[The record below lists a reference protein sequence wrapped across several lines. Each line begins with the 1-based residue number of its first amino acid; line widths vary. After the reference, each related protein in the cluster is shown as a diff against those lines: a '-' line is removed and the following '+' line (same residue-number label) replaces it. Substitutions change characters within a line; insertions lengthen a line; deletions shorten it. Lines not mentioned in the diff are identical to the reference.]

1 MSRKKRSHSPE
12 ETAYEHARSQWNGKP
27 YYSLD
32 CYLKQQFGQKIYKV
46 AIDGGMTCP
55 NRDGTKGTNGCSF
68 CSAGGSG
75 DFAVSRAIAAGSTGE
90 ASRFQT
96 AFTGNPGEASR
107 FQTAST
113 GSPGKFASVQ
123 TDSAGIVTAQL
134 DEGIRRLQSSH
145 KYCGDRYIAYFQSYS
160 NTYAPVSYLR
170 SIYQEAIAHPQTA
183 ALSIATRPDCFSLEI
198 YDLLEECR
206 RQKPVWIELGL
217 QTMHDTTA
225 HAIHRG
231 YPLSCF
237 EAAVTELQKRHI
249 PVIVHVILGLPG
261 EGPDQILQTIH
272 YLNRIGVN
280 GIKLQLLHIL
290 KGTALAE
297 DLEKGLL
304 TPLTKEEYIAILLD
318 CIAHLSPDIV
328 IHRITG
334 DGPKDLLLA
343 PTWSQNKREILNT
356 IAHEMKIQHLY
367 QGCRY
372 QEKGKKP
379 SALQNISK
387 ET

>member
-1 MSRKKRSHSPE
+1 MSRKKHSRSPE
-12 ETAYEHARSQWNGKP
+12 ETAYVHACSQWNGKP

-75 DFAVSRAIAAGSTGE
+75 DFAVSRAFAAGSAGE
-90 ASRFQT
+90 TPLFR
-96 AFTGNPGEASR
+96 
-107 FQTAST
+107 TAST
-113 GSPGKFASVQ
+113 GSPDDFSLAQ
-123 TDSAGIVTAQL
+123 TATDSAGIVTAQL

-170 SIYQEAIAHPQTA
+170 TLYQEAIAHPRTA
-183 ALSIATRPDCFSLEI
+183 ALSIATRPDCFSREI
-198 YDLLEECR
+198 YDLLEECQH
-206 RQKPVWIELGL
+206 QKPVWIELGL

-237 EAAVTELQKRHI
+237 EATVTELQKRHI

-261 EGPDQILQTIH
+261 EDPDQILQTIH

-290 KGTALAE
+290 KRTALAE
-297 DLEKGLL
+297 DFEKGLL
-304 TPLTKEEYIAILLD
+304 APLTKNEYIAILLD

-334 DGPKDLLLA
+334 DGPKELLLA

-356 IAHEMKIQHLY
+356 IAHEMKRQHLY
-367 QGCRY
+367 QGCRL
-372 QEKGKKP
+372 QEKGNKT

>member
-1 MSRKKRSHSPE
+1 MSRKKHSRSPE
-12 ETAYEHARSQWNGKP
+12 ETAYEHACRQWNGKP

-55 NRDGTKGTNGCSF
+55 NRDGTKGINGCSF

-75 DFAVSRAIAAGSTGE
+75 DFAISRALAA
-90 ASRFQT
+90 
-96 AFTGNPGEASR
+96 
-107 FQTAST
+107 
-113 GSPGKFASVQ
+113 
-123 TDSAGIVTAQL
+123 DSAGIVTAQL
-134 DEGIRRLQSSH
+134 DEGIRRLQNSH

-183 ALSIATRPDCFSLEI
+183 VLSIATRPDCFSPEI
-198 YDLLEECR
+198 YDLLKECQS
-206 RQKPVWIELGL
+206 QKPVWIELGL

-225 HAIHRG
+225 HVIHRG

-237 EAAVTELQKRHI
+237 EAAVTELQQRHI
-249 PVIVHVILGLPG
+249 PVVVHVILGLPG
-261 EGPDQILQTIH
+261 EDPEQILQTIH

-297 DLEKGLL
+297 DFEKGLL

-343 PTWSQNKREILNT
+343 PTWSRNKREILNT
-356 IAHEMKIQHLY
+356 ISHEIKRQHLY
-367 QGCRY
+367 QGCRL
-372 QEKGKKP
+372 QEKGNKT

>member
-1 MSRKKRSHSPE
+1 MSRKKHSRSPE
-12 ETAYEHARSQWNGKP
+12 ETAYEHACRQWNGKP

-55 NRDGTKGTNGCSF
+55 NRDGTKGINGCSF

-75 DFAVSRAIAAGSTGE
+75 DFAISRALAA
-90 ASRFQT
+90 
-96 AFTGNPGEASR
+96 
-107 FQTAST
+107 
-113 GSPGKFASVQ
+113 
-123 TDSAGIVTAQL
+123 DSAGIVTAQL
-134 DEGIRRLQSSH
+134 DEGIRRLQNSH

-170 SIYQEAIAHPQTA
+170 TLYQEAIAHPQTA
-183 ALSIATRPDCFSLEI
+183 ALSIATRPDCFSREI
-198 YDLLEECR
+198 YDLLEECQH
-206 RQKPVWIELGL
+206 QKPVWIELGL

-225 HAIHRG
+225 HVIHRG

-237 EAAVTELQKRHI
+237 EAAITELQQRHI
-249 PVIVHVILGLPG
+249 PVVVHVILGLPG
-261 EGPDQILQTIH
+261 EDPEQILQTIH

-297 DLEKGLL
+297 DFEKGLL

-343 PTWSQNKREILNT
+343 PTWSRNKREILNT
-356 IAHEMKIQHLY
+356 ISHEIKRQHLY
-367 QGCRY
+367 QGCRL
-372 QEKGKKP
+372 QEKGNKT